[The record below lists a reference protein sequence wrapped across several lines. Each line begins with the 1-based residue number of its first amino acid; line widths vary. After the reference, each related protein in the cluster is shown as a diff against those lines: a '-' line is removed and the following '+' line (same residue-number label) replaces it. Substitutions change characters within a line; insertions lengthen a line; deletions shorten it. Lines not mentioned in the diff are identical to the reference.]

1 MKEHFTSNIE
11 FHGEK
16 LGVILFRKFFGWYT
30 RGMSIK
36 ELKSRAFCT
45 DTAEDMLK
53 LIDEVEGAAH
63 LSDLTGESE
72 IQQYFR

>member
-1 MKEHFTSNIE
+1 
-11 FHGEK
+11 
-16 LGVILFRKFFGWYT
+16 
-30 RGMSIK
+30 MSIK

-53 LIDEVEGAAH
+53 LIDEVEEVAH